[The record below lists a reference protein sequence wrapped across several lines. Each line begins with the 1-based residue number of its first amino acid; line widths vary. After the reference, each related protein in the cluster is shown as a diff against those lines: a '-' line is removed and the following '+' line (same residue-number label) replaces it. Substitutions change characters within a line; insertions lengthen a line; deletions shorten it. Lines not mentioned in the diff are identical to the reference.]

1 MLQFEELKLSLEAM
15 KPDIDD
21 LASALGL
28 SQMKSEIQQLENR
41 AAEPGFWDDMD
52 TSQKILQR
60 TANLKA
66 KVEKY
71 EKLEAKYEANM
82 IPKSRV

>member
-28 SQMKSEIQQLENR
+28 KQMKSEIEQLENR
-41 AAEPGFWDDMD
+41 AAEPD
-52 TSQKILQR
+52 L
-60 TANLKA
+60 
-66 KVEKY
+66 
-71 EKLEAKYEANM
+71 
-82 IPKSRV
+82 